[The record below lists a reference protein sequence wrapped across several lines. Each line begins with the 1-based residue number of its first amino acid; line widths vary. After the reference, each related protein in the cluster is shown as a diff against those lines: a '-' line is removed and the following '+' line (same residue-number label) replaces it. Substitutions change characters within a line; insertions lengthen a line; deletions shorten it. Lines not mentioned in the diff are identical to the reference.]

1 MSKRLRI
8 ASALAVIVT
17 VAAVPAA
24 AQKGAPKG
32 PPTALL
38 ISGPEVGEDAPDFR
52 LPWASKD
59 SLGAV
64 EDDFVLRKQ
73 GGKVTVLAFYPK
85 DFTSGCTA
93 EMRTFTDRYADLFG
107 GDVVVVGISADS
119 LESHRQFAA
128 SVGAPFRLLSDP
140 SQRIAA
146 RYGSKGDNGYNRRTV
161 YVIDARGRVAYRDMR
176 FGALDPKSYDR
187 LRAAV
192 RAARSS

>member
-1 MSKRLRI
+1 MITRFRL
-8 ASALAVIVT
+8 SALT
-17 VAAVPAA
+17 AALLAGAALPAA
-24 AQKGAPKG
+24 AQKG
-32 PPTALL
+32 PPTAL
-38 ISGPEVGEDAPDFR
+38 IVSGPEVGADAPDFR

-73 GGKVTVLAFYPK
+73 GGKVVVLAFYPR

-93 EMRTFTDRYADLFG
+93 EMHTFTDRYAELFP

-128 SVGAPFRLLSDP
+128 SVGAPFRLLSDQ
-140 SQRIAA
+140 SQRVAA
-146 RYGSKGDNGYNRRTV
+146 MYGSKGDNGFNRRTI
-161 YVIDARGRVAYRDMR
+161 YVIDPRGRVAYRDMR
-176 FGALDPKSYDR
+176 FGALDPESYER
-187 LRAAV
+187 LKAAV

>member
-1 MSKRLRI
+1 MTTRYRVP
-8 ASALAVIVT
+8 ALLFALLAG
-17 VAAVPAA
+17 AALPAA
-24 AQKGAPKG
+24 AQKG
-32 PPTALL
+32 PPTAVLV
-38 ISGPEVGEDAPDFR
+38 SGPDVGADAPDFR
-52 LPWASKD
+52 LPWASRD

-73 GGKVTVLAFYPK
+73 GGKVVVLAFYPK

-93 EMRTFTDRYADLFG
+93 EMHTFSDRYADLFP

-128 SVGAPFRLLSDP
+128 SVGAPFRLLSDQ
-140 SQRIAA
+140 SQRVAA
-146 RYGSKGDNGYNRRTV
+146 MYGSKGDGGYNRRTV

-176 FGALDPKSYDR
+176 FGALDPKAYDR
-187 LRAAV
+187 LKAAV

>member
-1 MSKRLRI
+1 MTSRYRLSALVLALLAGAALP
-8 ASALAVIVT
+8 ASA
-17 VAAVPAA
+17 
-24 AQKGAPKG
+24 QKG
-32 PPTALL
+32 PPTAV
-38 ISGPEVGEDAPDFR
+38 IVSGPEVGTDAPDFR

-73 GGKVTVLAFYPK
+73 GGKVVVLAFYPK

-93 EMRTFTDRYADLFG
+93 EMHTFTDRYAELFP

-140 SQRIAA
+140 SQRVSAM
-146 RYGSKGDNGYNRRTV
+146 YGSKGDQGYNRRTI
-161 YVIDARGRVAYRDMR
+161 YVIDAQGRVAYRDMR

-187 LRAAV
+187 LKAAV

>member
-1 MSKRLRI
+1 MITRFRLF
-8 ASALAVIVT
+8 ALT
-17 VAAVPAA
+17 AALLAGAALPAA
-24 AQKGAPKG
+24 AQKG
-32 PPTALL
+32 PPTAL
-38 ISGPEVGEDAPDFR
+38 IVSGPEIGADAPDFR

-73 GGKVTVLAFYPK
+73 GGKVVVLAFYPR

-93 EMRTFTDRYADLFG
+93 EMHTFTDRYAELFP

-128 SVGAPFRLLSDP
+128 SVGAPFRLLSDQ
-140 SQRIAA
+140 SQRVAA
-146 RYGSKGDNGYNRRTV
+146 MYGSKGDNGFNRRTI
-161 YVIDARGRVAYRDMR
+161 YVIDPRGRVAYRDMR
-176 FGALDPKSYDR
+176 FGALDPKSYER
-187 LRAAV
+187 LKAAV